1 MSGDVRATRLSASG
15 VVSDARGRVVGMSW
29 VGGTGAGTVVIKD
42 GGAGGP
48 TKLTVDTP
56 AGVSTTESMEVPG
69 RGVLCPTSIYAVLT
83 GVGFVTIFYE
93 G

>member
-1 MSGDVRATRLSASG
+1 MTSEIKATRLTASG
-15 VVSDARGRVVGMSW
+15 AVSDARGRVMGMTW

-48 TKLTVDTP
+48 TKLTIDTP
-56 AGVSTTESMEVPG
+56 AGVNGTDCVELPG
-69 RGVLCPTSIYAVLT
+69 RGVLCSTSIYAVIT
-83 GVGFVTIFYE
+83 GSAFVTIFYE